1 MSKLEFVSPEGYR
14 IDGRKPNELRKIKSK
29 LGIFSRADGSAYLE
43 QGNTKVIAAVYGP
56 REVTDRRKAHHDKAI
71 INCEF
76 SVSTFATSERR
87 KRTKGDRRNMEI
99 ALIVKQTFEAT
110 VLVNLFPR
118 SQIDIYIQVLQS
130 DGGDKTAA
138 INASTLALIDAGVP
152 MRDFVCACAAG
163 CIDGIPL
170 LDLNYVEGT
179 AGGPELPV
187 ALLPR
192 TDGIVMLQMES
203 RLPLDMFERVLQLA
217 SLGAHSMHN
226 ILKEAVRDHAADLLN
241 K

>member
-14 IDGRKPNELRKIKSK
+14 IDGRKPNELRKIKCK

-56 REVTDRRKAHHDKAI
+56 REVTERRKVQHDKAI

-76 SVSTFATSERR
+76 SVSTFATSERK
-87 KRTKGDRRNMEI
+87 KRTKGDRRNMEA

-110 VLVNLFPR
+110 VLLNLLPR

-130 DGGDKTAA
+130 DGGDRVAA
-138 INASTLALIDAGVP
+138 INASTLALIDAGIP

-170 LDLNYVEGT
+170 LDINYVEST

-187 ALLPR
+187 AVLPR
-192 TDGIVMLQMES
+192 TKGIVMLQMDS
-203 RLPLDMFERVLQLA
+203 RLALDMFERVLELA
-217 SLGAHSMHN
+217 SIGARAIYD
-226 ILKEAVRDHAADLLN
+226 ILKEAVRNHAADLLS
-241 K
+241 